1 MFKMRTNALIT
12 AGIVMSAISATAGAA
27 VTSIDNFGAGAF
39 SVSGPSGSIFA
50 DSQDASILALAG
62 SNNRRRVSRID
73 SNFNGASYSHAISS
87 AANGSAIDSGSLTWG
102 AAGQFS
108 GGSVTTQIDYGN
120 NQLYSGTNVNIS
132 TYSGFRVEG
141 SGTFAES
148 TTTDALRSAYVQLSI
163 YDITGKTAAGSINLT
178 AGALGNFDFAFSSL
192 TVTSGFNWSSVA
204 RISFFM
210 SIGGGNFNTSGTR
223 SFDYTYTNMQLI
235 PAPGALALLGA
246 AGLVGAR
253 RRRA

>member
-39 SVSGPSGSIFA
+39 SVSGPGNTFA

-62 SNNRRRVSRID
+62 SNNRRRVTRID

-87 AANGSAIDSGSLTWG
+87 AANGTTIDSGSISWV
-102 AAGQFS
+102 ANGQFN
-108 GGSVTTQIDYGN
+108 GGGTTTQIDYGN
-120 NQLYSGTNVNIS
+120 NQLYSGTNVNLS
-132 TYSGFRVEG
+132 TYTGFRVEG

-163 YDITGKTAAGSINLT
+163 YDITGKTAGGTINLA

-192 TVTSGFNWSSVA
+192 TVASGFNWASV
-204 RISFFM
+204 RQISFFM
-210 SIGGGNFNTSGTR
+210 SINGGNFGTSGTR
-223 SFDYTYTNMQLI
+223 SFNYTYTNMQLV
-235 PAPGALALLGA
+235 PAPGALALLGV
-246 AGLVGAR
+246 AGFMGSR
-253 RRRA
+253 RRR